1 MFDLS
6 PLKILII
13 VAVIMLVMG
22 PDKLPEV
29 AQRLG
34 AGWRA
39 LKGIQ
44 QRVESE
50 VREAIPDL
58 PSASEIARLARSPVS
73 LLNQLADRVAP
84 PEADG
89 AAAASDGTAAA
100 DDGTAAADDD
110 VPLLAPD
117 IRPSP
122 PPPSA
127 ADWGSAPD
135 PSLN

>member
-22 PDKLPEV
+22 PDKLHEV

-73 LLNQLADRVAP
+73 LLNQLADRVAT
-84 PEADG
+84 PEPDDEPTT
-89 AAAASDGTAAA
+89 SSVTAAA
-100 DDGTAAADDD
+100 PDDD

>member
-6 PLKILII
+6 PLKILFI
-13 VAVIMLVMG
+13 VAVILLVMG

-44 QRVESE
+44 QKVEAE

-58 PSASEIARLARSPVS
+58 PTASEIARLARSPVS
-73 LLNQLADRVAP
+73 LLNQLADR
-84 PEADG
+84 
-89 AAAASDGTAAA
+89 AAASDEPASSAPA
-100 DDGTAAADDD
+100 PAPNPD

-122 PPPSA
+122 PAPSG
-127 ADWGSAPD
+127 ADWASAPPD

>member
-13 VAVIMLVMG
+13 LAVIMLVMG

-58 PSASEIARLARSPVS
+58 PTASEIARLARSPVS
-73 LLNQLADRVAP
+73 LLNQLADRVAAP
-84 PEADG
+84 GPDEEPTPSSA
-89 AAAASDGTAAA
+89 TAAA
-100 DDGTAAADDD
+100 PDDD

>member
-6 PLKILII
+6 PFKILII
-13 VAVIMLVMG
+13 VAVILLVMG

-44 QRVESE
+44 QKVEAE

-73 LLNQLADRVAP
+73 LLNQLADRAAGAGDAPASSAP
-84 PEADG
+84 P
-89 AAAASDGTAAA
+89 AAPNP
-100 DDGTAAADDD
+100 D
-110 VPLLAPD
+110 VPLLAPE

-122 PPPSA
+122 PAPSG
-127 ADWGSAPD
+127 ADWASAPPD

>member
-58 PSASEIARLARSPVS
+58 PTASEIARLARSPVS
-73 LLNQLADRVAP
+73 LLNQLADRVAA
-84 PEADG
+84 PEPDE
-89 AAAASDGTAAA
+89 TAAPSEA
-100 DDGTAAADDD
+100 SAAPDDD
-110 VPLLAPD
+110 MPLLAPD

-127 ADWGSAPD
+127 ADWGTAPD

>member
-73 LLNQLADRVAP
+73 LLNQLADRVAS
-84 PEADG
+84 PEPDEPAT
-89 AAAASDGTAAA
+89 ASVSDSASNE
-100 DDGTAAADDD
+100 D

-122 PPPSA
+122 EPPSA

>member
-58 PSASEIARLARSPVS
+58 PTASEIARLARSPVS
-73 LLNQLADRVAP
+73 LLNQLADRVATP
-84 PEADG
+84 GPDDEAT
-89 AAAASDGTAAA
+89 ASSDEATAP
-100 DDGTAAADDD
+100 DDD

>member
-58 PSASEIARLARSPVS
+58 PTASEIARLARSPVS
-73 LLNQLADRVAP
+73 LLNQLADRVATP
-84 PEADG
+84 APDDEAT
-89 AAAASDGTAAA
+89 ASSDEATAP
-100 DDGTAAADDD
+100 DDD

>member
-73 LLNQLADRVAP
+73 LLNQLADRVAT
-84 PEADG
+84 PEPDDEPTT
-89 AAAASDGTAAA
+89 SSVTAAA
-100 DDGTAAADDD
+100 PDDD